1 MDRETKRAYQLVQL
15 RIIEHLDRL
24 ETAQKSKVKISSK
37 DVDAIK
43 KWRRFGAAFAWDPLV
58 FKEVL
63 EEPFMSDAQLIR
75 TLRNGEENL
84 MKRWGYI
91 KGIPLHHIIADRTGG
106 DLGIRTPIDI
116 WEDTKKRIFDL
127 TGAKPGDGTAN
138 LNAAGAFDELWHQ
151 GRLGA
156 KGTVFAEAG
165 LIRPED
171 FPYLHRAGQNLAE
184 KLGKDPKIVQ
194 ATAKEQAELLLPSI
208 KQQQERYQQVLN
220 SAQYKNQ
227 LKAFSLFPEFKDL
240 SKASLLEIEEIERST
255 RKTPIP
261 SIYARAGFLIYD
273 PVQALTEFLSSDEGQ
288 NWYAKTTAERLSKG
302 LAPLNPF
309 ETIQRQEFGA
319 GLGTQA
325 YEQLKDFV
333 KKNAAGEIIGGLYSI
348 MLDPEM
354 RKAVEAGDI
363 NTITSTL
370 TRDVVL
376 GGIGQKVSENL
387 MKLLPQK
394 AATVVG
400 SVAPALQ
407 AAAPI
412 AAVSQLKGSVDP
424 MVTQREAV
432 RRLQQGST
440 ADIKR
445 KQYLPQ
451 AYGAQGPQLDP
462 TTGKAVTEPQPLI
475 SINPEAERRAQEA
488 RQRGGRL
495 SFGFGGVKVTLPE
508 FGLSEMLGVN

>member
-24 ETAQKSKVKISSK
+24 EAAQKAKIKLPSG
-37 DVDAIK
+37 DVNTIK
-43 KWRRFGAAFAWDPLV
+43 KWRRFGAAFAWDPSV

-63 EEPFMSDAQLIR
+63 EEPFMSDVDLIS
-75 TLRNGEENL
+75 TLRKGEDTL
-84 MKRWGYI
+84 MRRWGYI

-127 TGAKPGDGTAN
+127 TGATPGDGAAN

-156 KGTVFAEAG
+156 KGTVFAKAG

-184 KLGKDPKIVQ
+184 KLGKDPKIVM

-208 KQQQERYQQVLN
+208 RQQQERYQQVLN

-227 LKAFSLFPEFKDL
+227 LKAFSLFPEFENL
-240 SKASLLEIEEIERST
+240 AAASLPEIEEIESST

-261 SIYARAGFLIYD
+261 SIYARAGSLIYD
-273 PVQALTEFLSSDEGQ
+273 PVQALTEFLSSAEGQ

-309 ETIQRQEFGA
+309 ETIQKIELGSGF
-319 GLGTQA
+319 GTQA
-325 YEQLKDFV
+325 YEQLQDFV
-333 KKNAAGEIIGGLYSI
+333 KKNAAGEAIGSLYSI

-354 RKAVEAGDI
+354 KKAVETGDI
-363 NTITSTL
+363 NKITSTL

-376 GGIGQKVSENL
+376 GGIGQEVSRNL

-394 AATVVG
+394 AVTAIG

-412 AAVSQLKGSVDP
+412 AAVSQIKGSTDP
-424 MVTQREAV
+424 FVEQQRNIRELESGDPFYQKAAQRV
-432 RRLQQGST
+432 
-440 ADIKR
+440 
-445 KQYLPQ
+445 PQ
-451 AYGAQGPQLDP
+451 KFGKQGPGVDRQGTPIVEPEPMFKIEDP
-462 TTGKAVTEPQPLI
+462 LNELEYAGKQIL
-475 SINPEAERRAQEA
+475 
-488 RQRGGRL
+488 GGIKTVGGAIL
-495 SFGFGGVKVTLPE
+495 FGF
-508 FGLSEMLGVN
+508 

>member
-24 ETAQKSKVKISSK
+24 EATQKAKVKLTSS
-37 DVDAIK
+37 DVNSLK
-43 KWRRFGAAFAWDPLV
+43 KWRRFGAAFAWDPSV

-63 EEPFMSDAQLIR
+63 EEPFMSDAKLIR
-75 TLRNGEENL
+75 TLRNGEESL

-127 TGAKPGDGTAN
+127 TGAIPGDDTAN

-208 KQQQERYQQVLN
+208 RQQQERYQQVLD

-227 LKAFSLFPEFKDL
+227 LKAFSLFPEFKNL
-240 SKASLLEIEEIERST
+240 AGASLEEIQEIERST

-261 SIYARAGFLIYD
+261 SIYARAGSLIYN
-273 PVQALTEFLSSDEGQ
+273 PVEALTEFLSSPEGQ
-288 NWYAKTTAERLSKG
+288 SWYAKTTSERLAKG

-309 ETIQRQEFGA
+309 ETIQTQEYGA

-325 YEQLKDFV
+325 YKQLKDFA
-333 KKNAAGEIIGGLYSI
+333 KRNAAGEAIGSLYSLLLDPSMRESIEQGNVGKIAETLGKDVVIGGLAQ
-348 MLDPEM
+348 E
-354 RKAVEAGDI
+354 
-363 NTITSTL
+363 
-370 TRDVVL
+370 
-376 GGIGQKVSENL
+376 VSKNL
-387 MKLLPQK
+387 MRIVPKPLASAVG
-394 AATVVG
+394 AA
-400 SVAPALQ
+400 APVFQ
-407 AAAPI
+407 AAAPV
-412 AAVSQLKGSVDP
+412 AAVSQL
-424 MVTQREAV
+424 
-432 RRLQQGST
+432 QGST
-440 ADIKR
+440 SPTVERQRNIRELEKGDAFYQKAAQRD
-445 KQYLPQ
+445 PQ
-451 AYGAQGPQLDP
+451 AFGKQGPGITGQGEVITEPEPMFKIEDP
-462 TTGKAVTEPQPLI
+462 LNELEYAGKQILGGLKAV
-475 SINPEAERRAQEA
+475 
-488 RQRGGRL
+488 GGAIL
-495 SFGFGGVKVTLPE
+495 FGY
-508 FGLSEMLGVN
+508 